1 MTDTI
6 QAYELIWVALAIST
20 LSQHGRALMGYRRE
34 RKELER
40 LKLNGLMQH
49 LVTTSIGLEVFLITV
64 QQFFLAPGLI
74 ALFRPQSPPGW
85 TRVRIIT
92 IGFVLAGQATLNVFS
107 RWHAWRHRKEIQMA
121 KESDELDPDV
131 LAVIAKEFQTDSG
144 STLRD
149 LAERMEAGIQRLEAA
164 AAVVAEN
171 LKDSEARADAVAE
184 DIESDPGA
192 AADAASQ
199 SGDKE

>member
-1 MTDTI
+1 MTATV
-6 QAYELIWVALAIST
+6 QFYELVWVALALST
-20 LSQHGRALMGYRRE
+20 LGQHGRALVGYRKE

-49 LVTTSIGLEVFLITV
+49 LVTTSIGLELFLITV

-74 ALFRPQSPPGW
+74 ALFRPQAPPGW
-85 TRVRIIT
+85 TVIRVIT
-92 IGFVLAGQATLNVFS
+92 IGFVLAGQATLNIFS

-121 KESDELDPDV
+121 KESHELDPDV
-131 LAVIAKEFQTDSG
+131 LAVIAAEFQTDSG

-149 LAERMEAGIQRLEAA
+149 LAERMEAGIQRMEAA

-171 LKDSEARADAVAE
+171 LKDSEARADA
-184 DIESDPGA
+184 
-192 AADAASQ
+192 ASQ

>member
-1 MTDTI
+1 MTETV
-6 QAYELIWVALAIST
+6 QLYELVWVALAIST

-34 RKELER
+34 RKELQR

-49 LVTTSIGLEVFLITV
+49 LVVTSIGLEVFLIVV

-74 ALFRPQSPPGW
+74 ALFRPPSPPKW
-85 TRVRIIT
+85 TTVRIVT
-92 IGFVLAGQATLNVFS
+92 IGFVLAGQATLNIFS

-121 KESDELDPDV
+121 KESHELDPDV

-144 STLRD
+144 SSLRD
-149 LAERMEAGIQRLEAA
+149 LAERMEAGIQRMEAA
-164 AAVVAEN
+164 AAVVAAN
-171 LKDSEARADAVAE
+171 LKESEGRADAVAA
-184 DIESDPGA
+184 DTESETGA